1 MKKKI
6 LISSGGSGGHVI
18 PATIFYDH
26 LKDNYDVLIS
36 TDKRGDKFINK
47 NKYKNI
53 IFNTP
58 NLSKNTF
65 LLPFNLLII
74 LLLTIKSIIY
84 LKRNKVNTLI
94 TTGGYMSFPF
104 CIASKFLNIE
114 IFLFE
119 PNMVIGR
126 ANKLFLNSCKKIF
139 CYSQNIK
146 NFPNKF
152 LNKII
157 VIKPLLRK
165 YFYSKI
171 TKKSSSLKK
180 DLNLLII
187 GGSQGARLFDSVLKK
202 SIIELAKEYKLK
214 VYHQTKI
221 INLKDLK
228 NFYVNN
234 NIDNQ
239 IFSYDENI
247 LQIISK
253 ANLCITRVGA
263 STLSELVF
271 LNIPFLAIPL
281 LNSKDDHQFEN
292 AAFYKNSGCC
302 WILKQ
307 DNLDDN
313 KIKNSLVSIIEN
325 EEDYLMKKKNMH
337 EFSSQNNWKNI
348 NQKII
353 STLNEN

>member
-26 LKDNYDVLIS
+26 LKDNYDVLIT

-47 NKYKNI
+47 SKYKNI

-58 NLSKNTF
+58 NLSKNIF
-65 LLPFNLLII
+65 LLPFNLLYIF
-74 LLLTIKSIIY
+74 LLTLKSIIY
-84 LKRNKVNTLI
+84 IKKNKVNILL
-94 TTGGYMSFPF
+94 TTGGYMSIPF
-104 CIASKFLNIE
+104 YIASKFLDIE
-114 IFLFE
+114 FFLFE

-126 ANKLFLNSCKKIF
+126 ANKFFLKSCKKIF
-139 CYSQNIK
+139 CYSRNIK

-171 TKKSSSLKK
+171 VKKSSSLKK

-187 GGSQGARLFDSVLKK
+187 GGSQGAGLFDSVLKK
-202 SIIELAKEYKLK
+202 SIIEIAKVYKLK
-214 VYHQTKI
+214 VYHQTQF

-228 NFYVNN
+228 SFYVNN
-234 NIDNQ
+234 NIDNYV
-239 IFSYDENI
+239 FSYDENI
-247 LQIISK
+247 LPIISQ
-253 ANLCITRVGA
+253 ANLCITRAGA

-271 LNIPFLAIPL
+271 LNIPFLTIPL
-281 LNSKDDHQFEN
+281 LNSKDNHQYEN

-325 EEDYLMKKKNMH
+325 EEDYLTKKKNMH

-353 STLNEN
+353 IIKI